1 MACRHSSRTTATGA
15 SAPANNRASA
25 SGATVAADAIA
36 SAFAADNFPARIA
49 SAVAG
54 NASTCFD
61 VSNMVRAADTDVPD
75 TAAICS
81 AAER

>member
-1 MACRHSSRTTATGA
+1 MAAE
-15 SAPANNRASA
+15 
-25 SGATVAADAIA
+25 AIA
-36 SAFAADNFPARIA
+36 AAFCLDSYPAHIA

-54 NASTCFD
+54 NTSICFD
-61 VSNMVRAADTDVPD
+61 VSNIVRADDSDVPD

>member
-1 MACRHSSRTTATGA
+1 M
-15 SAPANNRASA
+15 
-25 SGATVAADAIA
+25 AADAIA
-36 SAFAADNFPARIA
+36 SAFAGDNFPARIA

-54 NASTCFD
+54 SASSCLD
-61 VSNMVRAADTDVPD
+61 VSSIVRAADTDVPD